1 MALSGAGG
9 ASRWLAR
16 ALRALTD
23 RCPRLRPLL
32 PAAVIVASW
41 PACHLGEG
49 PLVAFLG
56 DSLTSGW
63 RLSEEETWPALVGRT
78 LAERGRPVRVLNAG
92 VSGEKA
98 VEGLARLPAVLAQR
112 PDVLVIALGINDAL
126 QGRSLEDTEAVLR
139 RILEEGKAS
148 GAQRLLVGTRIP
160 DEHHGAEYARRF
172 EEMYAR
178 LAAEHRV
185 SLVPDLL
192 AGVAG
197 DEELLFRDRL
207 HPNAAGHVR
216 LAETVRP
223 HLELVLAR
231 VEAASRQS
239 LWP

>member
-1 MALSGAGG
+1 MWPED

-16 ALRALTD
+16 ALRALTH

-63 RLSEEETWPALVGRT
+63 RLSEEEAWPALVGRT

-98 VEGLARLPAVLAQR
+98 VEGLARLPDILAQR

-126 QGRSLEDTEAVLR
+126 HGQSLEDTEAALRKVLER
-139 RILEEGKAS
+139 GRAS
-148 GAQRLLVGTRIP
+148 DCRLLLVGFRIP
-160 DEHHGAEYARRF
+160 DEPHGPEYARRF
-172 EEMYAR
+172 REIYAR
-178 LAAEHRV
+178 LAAEHKV
-185 SLVPDLL
+185 ALVPDLL

-197 DEELLFRDRL
+197 HEELLFRDRL

-216 LAETVRP
+216 LAETLRP
-223 HLELVLAR
+223 HIELVLAQ
-231 VEAASRQS
+231 VEAVSRREN
-239 LWP
+239 